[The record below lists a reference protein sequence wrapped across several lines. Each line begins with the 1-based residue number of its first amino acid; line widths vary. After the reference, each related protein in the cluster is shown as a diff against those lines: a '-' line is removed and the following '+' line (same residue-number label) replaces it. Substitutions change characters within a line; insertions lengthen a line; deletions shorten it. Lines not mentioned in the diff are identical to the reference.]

1 MKNKFFARKTVL
13 LTIILIGLLLSFT
26 NQAYSQKR
34 LDFDFNYVRFRG
46 NETLS
51 MVEVYYQIPLEQ
63 IEYVLDGEQYKLGF
77 QIELT
82 VSSND
87 STYLNKSLKY
97 PFYSPTDTS
106 STRSK
111 LIPVTQTFFIDNGEY
126 ELVTR
131 VSDLYGDA
139 SREIKM
145 PLHIRPTSPD
155 TLKFSDILL
164 SNSISADTT
173 KGSFYKNG
181 YKVLP
186 NIAKIY
192 GPTAPMLFFY
202 TELYNLDFS
211 IDSTN
216 SNYVIRRSIRNSQN
230 KIVKELPEKTKK
242 KPGSSSVEM
251 GRFNILSLFTGQY
264 LLRVEA
270 TDLATNQTCSVSQP
284 FFIYNPKKMVNA
296 AEMQG
301 PTGTSNEVNPDS
313 RYDVMTEEEVDAEF
327 DKAKYIATRTEMKTF
342 KKLEITAKR
351 NFLKEFWAKRDTN
364 PTTVFNEFRDDY
376 LSRAKY
382 ADDNFSSMKD
392 GWKSDRGRVLL
403 IYGLPDEIERSPF
416 TSSTKPY
423 QFWRYFSVEG
433 GVEFVFVDKRNF
445 GNFELVHS
453 TARGEI
459 YDADWMRWVSDSSQS
474 NSYSP
479 Y

>member
-211 IDSTN
+211 IDST
-216 SNYVIRRSIRNSQN
+216 I
-230 KIVKELPEKTKK
+230 
-242 KPGSSSVEM
+242 
-251 GRFNILSLFTGQY
+251 
-264 LLRVEA
+264 
-270 TDLATNQTCSVSQP
+270 
-284 FFIYNPKKMVNA
+284 
-296 AEMQG
+296 
-301 PTGTSNEVNPDS
+301 
-313 RYDVMTEEEVDAEF
+313 
-327 DKAKYIATRTEMKTF
+327 
-342 KKLEITAKR
+342 
-351 NFLKEFWAKRDTN
+351 
-364 PTTVFNEFRDDY
+364 
-376 LSRAKY
+376 
-382 ADDNFSSMKD
+382 
-392 GWKSDRGRVLL
+392 
-403 IYGLPDEIERSPF
+403 
-416 TSSTKPY
+416 
-423 QFWRYFSVEG
+423 
-433 GVEFVFVDKRNF
+433 
-445 GNFELVHS
+445 
-453 TARGEI
+453 
-459 YDADWMRWVSDSSQS
+459 
-474 NSYSP
+474 
-479 Y
+479 